1 MSDEAHSFPEML
13 TSYLAFGEEDSV
25 VTRHVAK
32 RFGSWG
38 AGLSVFHLQNFDSI
52 LGLT

>member
-1 MSDEAHSFPEML
+1 MSDEAHFFPEIS
-13 TSYLAFGEEDSV
+13 TSYLAFVEEDSV

-32 RFGSWG
+32 SFGSWG
-38 AGLSVFHLQNFDSI
+38 TWLSVFHCQKFDSI